1 MKRDFYICELA
12 WTPTPDPA
20 AKSCCGAVAPRI
32 ISLPPTLPARAFAP
46 KRADP
51 RRSKNARK
59 ETRSGGEKRPLRYLR
74 ILATY
79 GQPVL
84 CPMGTSTP
92 LLVRTF
98 RRTRA
103 PAPWAP
109 WNGINLRAG

>member
-59 ETRSGGEKRPLRYLR
+59 ETRSGCDMA
-74 ILATY
+74 LALPAHL
-79 GQPVL
+79 GDV
-84 CPMGTSTP
+84 
-92 LLVRTF
+92 VRDLGRF
-98 RRTRA
+98 FLQLFPFCGRDRFVSR
-103 PAPWAP
+103 
-109 WNGINLRAG
+109 GD